1 MEGIFF
7 MATSYVLS
15 LLLSVIILG
24 LLLTLWK
31 TDNSADCHA

>member
-7 MATSYVLS
+7 MATSYVFS

-24 LLLTLWK
+24 LLLMLWK
-31 TDNSADCHA
+31 TDNNADCHA